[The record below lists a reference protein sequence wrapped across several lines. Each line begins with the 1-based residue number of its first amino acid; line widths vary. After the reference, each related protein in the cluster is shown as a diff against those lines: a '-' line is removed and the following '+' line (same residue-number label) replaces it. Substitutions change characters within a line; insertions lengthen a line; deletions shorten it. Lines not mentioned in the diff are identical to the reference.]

1 MNTLDS
7 KVVTK
12 KIHVFKA
19 GEQTSAQGVSREFSP
34 EDLQQ
39 VVDTYDPGIHEAPLV
54 IGHAGDNDSL
64 PAYGW
69 IRKFERKGKDLYAD
83 VEFTDAAKDL
93 VEKGHYRKVS
103 ISFYSPESQIN
114 PHKGKWSARHL
125 AMLGAAPPA
134 VKGLEAF
141 SFAEEGVFDFVTSLS
156 PETLFDEELGPTMIV
171 EKSPLEML
179 RDKLQQVRQEVDIS
193 LQELKQNESE
203 QTETNVAEEGSDTPP
218 SNSATSAEDAN
229 TDNPNQQFSEM
240 KKKMG
245 REGAEKS
252 EVAQQTANLET
263 QAPEETFMEKG
274 GITRKKAK
282 GAHGTE
288 VQVVEEVFEEGTE
301 NEGMEPEFDE
311 VSHKISKDGKVSF
324 GTHKIGDDVDD
335 THRKKTAR
343 SEDDS
348 YGDRQKIGKGADED
362 REGVTKNADQEEDR
376 ISADKKSVKN
386 SEMADDR
393 KNAGE
398 DGNAVKA
405 KEDVNGEGRWAGQED
420 TGKERAMDANQF
432 GSPAVGLDEPNK
444 PGTSDGSDP
453 HGRDGG
459 MTKVATESEES
470 PDNLEMAVDVEDSK
484 GNKKVR
490 VLHQSSSDKRAAV
503 KGGSIDHAE
512 EEEVPAEVTGPDG
525 VTAAKKKLSEEHS
538 EGEKDPMTKTGK
550 GSTYMSKKAELEDD
564 EEEEAEEDFKET
576 EDFCGMDYGMGS
588 MGQAKGMNPGDAMF
602 EELMALKSEHARL
615 KKEYEEQQ
623 MAARRDKIARFV
635 ENLYS
640 EGKMTDAVMPQS
652 RLQNFCE
659 GLEFGTLEFSEG
671 ETPATKLLDLLDRLP
686 NMVHF
691 GEVAGSY
698 QFAEE
703 ADLDPHAK
711 ALKMVETGE
720 ASDYVEAIKKAM
732 YS

>member
-19 GEQTSAQGVSREFSP
+19 GEQTSAQGVSREFSS

-39 VVDTYDPGIHEAPLV
+39 VVDTYDPGVHEAPLV

-69 IRKFERKGKDLYAD
+69 IRRFERKGKDLYAD
-83 VEFTDAAKDL
+83 VEFTDAAKNL
-93 VEKGHYRKVS
+93 VENGHYRKVS

-141 SFAEEGVFDFVTSLS
+141 SFAEEGVFDFVTELS
-156 PETLFDEELGPTMIV
+156 PDTLFDEEFGPTMIV

-179 RDKLQQVRQEVDIS
+179 KEKLDEVRKEVDTS
-193 LQELKQNESE
+193 LQELKQSESE
-203 QTETNVAEEGSDTPP
+203 QTETNVAEEEPNTPP

-263 QAPEETFMEKG
+263 QAPEEEFMENEK
-274 GITRKKAK
+274 ISRKKAK
-282 GAHGTE
+282 GAHGAE
-288 VQVVEEVFEEGTE
+288 VQVVEELHSETVEDTE
-301 NEGMEPEFDE
+301 MVEHGEF
-311 VSHKISKDGKVSF
+311 GR
-324 GTHKIGDDVDD
+324 GG
-335 THRKKTAR
+335 TAR
-343 SEDDS
+343 SEDDG
-348 YGDRQKIGKGADED
+348 YGDRQKVGKGAEEG
-362 REGVTKNADQEEDR
+362 REGVTKNAEQENDR
-376 ISADKKSVKN
+376 ISADKESVTD
-386 SEMADDR
+386 SEQDDDR
-393 KNAGE
+393 KKASEKAVKSDDDATGE
-398 DGNAVKA
+398 D
-405 KEDVNGEGRWAGQED
+405 RWAGQEE
-420 TGKERAMDANQF
+420 TGGKRSIEDDQYAN
-432 GSPAVGLDEPNK
+432 PAVGLDEVNK
-444 PGTSDGSDP
+444 PSTDNLPGE
-453 HGRDGG
+453 
-459 MTKVATESEES
+459 TEEA
-470 PDNLEMAVDVEDSK
+470 PDNMEVTVPLKSTK
-484 GNKKVR
+484 GNKTVR
-490 VLHQSSSDKRAAV
+490 VMHQTSSEGRATV

-512 EEEVPAEVTGPDG
+512 EEVPAETTGPEG
-525 VTAAKKKLSEEHS
+525 VTAAKKKLSSEHS

-550 GSTYMSKKAELEDD
+550 GSTYMAKNAEMEDEKEDD
-564 EEEEAEEDFKET
+564 EEEFNET
-576 EDFCGMDYGMGS
+576 SEFCGMDYGMGS
-588 MGQAKGMNPGDAMF
+588 MGQAPGMNPGDAIF
-602 EELMALKSEHARL
+602 QELQTLKTQHAQL

-623 MAARRDKIARFV
+623 TRARKGKIAQFI
-635 ENLYS
+635 ENLYT
-640 EGKMTDAVMPQS
+640 EGKMTDAIMPQS
-652 RLQNFCE
+652 SLQNFCE

-671 ETPATKLLDLLDRLP
+671 ETPATQLMNLLGKLP

-691 GEVAGSY
+691 GEVAGTY

-703 ADLDPHAK
+703 VDLDPHAR

-732 YS
+732 YQ

>member
-1 MNTLDS
+1 MNTSDS

-39 VVDTYDPGIHEAPLV
+39 VVDTYDPGVHEAPLV

-83 VEFTDAAKDL
+83 VEFTDTAKNL
-93 VEKGHYRKVS
+93 VENGHYRKVS

-156 PETLFDEELGPTMIV
+156 PETLFDEEFGPTMIV

-179 RDKLQQVRQEVDIS
+179 KEKLDEVRKEVDTS
-193 LQELKQNESE
+193 LQELKQNEPE
-203 QTETNVAEEGSDTPP
+203 QTETNVAEEEPNTPP

-263 QAPEETFMEKG
+263 QAPEEEFMENEK
-274 GITRKKAK
+274 ISRKKAK
-282 GAHGTE
+282 GAHGAE
-288 VQVVEEVFEEGTE
+288 VQVVEELHSEVTE
-301 NEGMEPEFDE
+301 DTEVVEHGEFGRNE
-311 VSHKISKDGKVSF
+311 
-324 GTHKIGDDVDD
+324 
-335 THRKKTAR
+335 TAR

-348 YGDRQKIGKGADED
+348 YGDRQKVGKGAEED
-362 REGVTKNADQEEDR
+362 REGVTKDAEQEDDR
-376 ISADKKSVKN
+376 ISADKKAVKD
-386 SEMADDR
+386 SEQDDDR
-393 KNAGE
+393 KKASEKAVKSDDDATGE
-398 DGNAVKA
+398 D
-405 KEDVNGEGRWAGQED
+405 RWAGQET
-420 TGKERAMDANQF
+420 TGKKRAMDNDQYGDA
-432 GSPAVGLDEPNK
+432 AAGLDEPNK
-444 PGTSDGSDP
+444 PGISDGSDP
-453 HGRDGG
+453 HGRDAGS
-459 MTKVATESEES
+459 TKVATESEES
-470 PDNLEMAVDVEDSK
+470 PDNMEVAVPLKSTK
-484 GNKKVR
+484 GNKTVR
-490 VLHQSSSDKRAAV
+490 VMHQTSSEGRAAV

-512 EEEVPAEVTGPDG
+512 EEVPAETTGPEG
-525 VTAAKKKLSEEHS
+525 VTAAKKKLSSEHS
-538 EGEKDPMTKTGK
+538 ESEKDPMTKTGK
-550 GSTYMSKKAELEDD
+550 GSTYMTKSSEMEDDED
-564 EEEEAEEDFKET
+564 EEEEFAET
-576 EDFCGMDYGMGS
+576 EEFCGMNYGMGS
-588 MGQAKGMNPGDAMF
+588 MGQAPGMNPGDAVF
-602 EELMALKSEHARL
+602 QELQALKTQHAQL

-623 MAARRDKIARFV
+623 MRSRKGKIAQFI
-635 ENLYS
+635 EQLYT
-640 EGKMTDAVMPQS
+640 EGKMTDAIMPQGQ
-652 RLQNFCE
+652 LQNFCE

-671 ETPATKLLDLLDRLP
+671 ETSATKLMDLLEKLP
-686 NMVHF
+686 SMVHF
-691 GEVAGSY
+691 GEVTGTY

-703 ADLDPHAK
+703 ADLDPHAR

-732 YS
+732 YQ